1 MVKNSHFLVFS
12 LDDKHFALPLDTVQ
26 WVVQAVEITI
36 LRGVPAIVRGI
47 INYKGTILPVFDIR
61 PRFHLPQREIQPDDQ
76 FIIVDTAG
84 RTIALLVD
92 TVVDNIEISSR
103 EMIPPAGILDET
115 LFLDGILKM
124 EDGIMLIPDLNNI
137 LTQPED
143 QALEKAMERA
153 AK

>member
-26 WVVQAVEITI
+26 RVVQAVEITI

-143 QALEKAMERA
+143 QALEKAIERA

>member
-143 QALEKAMERA
+143 QALEKAIERA